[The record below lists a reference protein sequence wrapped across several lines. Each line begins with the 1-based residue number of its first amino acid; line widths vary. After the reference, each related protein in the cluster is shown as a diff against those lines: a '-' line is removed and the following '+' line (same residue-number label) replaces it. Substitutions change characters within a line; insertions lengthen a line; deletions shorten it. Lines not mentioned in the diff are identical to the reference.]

1 MDLSAGGDP
10 NITKESKL
18 MISLFQ
24 FEINALQ
31 AEIKALKEEVEMYEQ
46 AQTLINGALTDLQ
59 KSILQIKALAPATI
73 VKFQEAAALLFAE
86 TNETSHNDGCNDEK
100 ARGWQD
106 IKTKPHVISTK
117 FTANFEDKVGYFH
130 TPDGNLG
137 TCYLASNNKF
147 KLEIW
152 GHYLVR
158 SKSASGFEI
167 RPSKRLVSYKYE
179 LKIWGIKDLKILY
192 QIDTNQLP
200 PSAKFAEEDTSSDP
214 LPKLYQVRSNFKV
227 VFEAEKY
234 SQAFDSYQKE
244 IKKPSTKIATLLSPN
259 CQILERYFVP
269 DESKLQPESPS
280 PKIEAELDGIKANS
294 EPIHPVPFVQSRPEF
309 NGLNGLAGIA

>member
-1 MDLSAGGDP
+1 
-10 NITKESKL
+10 

-24 FEINALQ
+24 FEINALK
-31 AEIKALKEEVEMYEQ
+31 AEINALKAEIEMYEQ

-59 KSILQIKALAPATI
+59 KSIVQIKAFAPTTL
-73 VKFQEAAALLFAE
+73 VKFQEAAAALFEPE
-86 TNETSHNDGCNDEK
+86 TNEIFNNDNCNDEK
-100 ARGWQD
+100 DRGWQD
-106 IKTKPHVISTK
+106 IKTQPYVRSTK

-130 TPDGNLG
+130 TPDGHLG

-167 RPSKRLVSYKYE
+167 RPAKRLLNYKHE

-200 PSAKFAEEDTSSDP
+200 PSAKFAEKDTRSCP
-214 LPKLYQVRSNFKV
+214 LPKLYKVRSNLKV
-227 VFEAEKY
+227 VFEAEKC
-234 SQAFDSYQKE
+234 SQAFDFYQKE
-244 IKKPSTKIATLLSPN
+244 IKKPSTKIASLLSPN

-269 DESKLQPESPS
+269 NDCQLQPELHSPE
-280 PKIEAELDGIKANS
+280 IEAELDDIKANS
-294 EPIHPVPFVQSRPEF
+294 ELIHPVPFVQSHPEF